1 MRIAHVTPGAGGM
14 YCGSCLHDNTLAA
27 ALSRGGHDV
36 ALIPIYTPIRTDAE
50 SVSIDRVFYGAINV
64 YLEQRSALFRHTPRF
79 LDRLFNARPLLAW
92 AAGRGST
99 IDARGL
105 GALTLSMLE
114 GEEGRQRKE
123 LEQLVEWLSEFRPD
137 LVHLSNAL
145 LVGMARRL
153 RGALGVPVLCSL
165 QGEDLFLDQLPEPW
179 LGRAWRLLGERAR
192 DVDGFLAS
200 SRYYAAAMLERLQV
214 PPERMHT
221 VALGIRTSGF
231 SDVLPAGDGSRPYT
245 IGYLARVCPEKG
257 LHVLVEAFRL
267 LAVELGTERVRL
279 EIAGW
284 LGPRDR
290 EYLDGVMAE
299 VRTAGLEE
307 RVRYRGEV
315 DLSGKVAFLGQ
326 IDVLSVPT
334 TYREP
339 KGLYVLEAL
348 ASGVPVVE
356 PRHGSFPEILA
367 ATGGG
372 LLVEPDSPPA
382 LARALRELHDDPAR
396 RRELGRRGR
405 EVVLRDY
412 NDEGMAERTAE
423 VYRRHAPGR

>member
-1 MRIAHVTPGAGGM
+1 
-14 YCGSCLHDNTLAA
+14 
-27 ALSRGGHDV
+27 
-36 ALIPIYTPIRTDAE
+36 
-50 SVSIDRVFYGAINV
+50 
-64 YLEQRSALFRHTPRF
+64 
-79 LDRLFNARPLLAW
+79 
-92 AAGRGST
+92 
-99 IDARGL
+99 
-105 GALTLSMLE
+105 
-114 GEEGRQRKE
+114 
-123 LEQLVEWLSEFRPD
+123 
-137 LVHLSNAL
+137 
-145 LVGMARRL
+145 
-153 RGALGVPVLCSL
+153 
-165 QGEDLFLDQLPEPW
+165 
-179 LGRAWRLLGERAR
+179 
-192 DVDGFLAS
+192 
-200 SRYYAAAMLERLQV
+200 
-214 PPERMHT
+214 
-221 VALGIRTSGF
+221 
-231 SDVLPAGDGSRPYT
+231 VLPAGDGSRPYT

-382 LARALRELHDDPAR
+382 LARAQRELHDDPAR